1 METKEAIESQIAD
14 LRRQRGYALLHGKK
28 FNDDLIVSAQRRL
41 DALTDLESAKA
52 SQADEQSTAQREAEI
67 KAAKT
72 EVADLQSA
80 SAKALSDSRAG
91 YEKGAANMRLH
102 LQTEASLRKAMARL
116 NSLTGEKTPIMSE
129 PELHGKRALQ
139 IAAVGIKPI
148 TNHPSYF
155 GSQSGKLNYPNT
167 LKEWS
172 D

>member
-1 METKEAIESQIAD
+1 LRPTAD
-14 LRRQRGYALLHGKK
+14 
-28 FNDDLIVSAQRRL
+28 
-41 DALTDLESAKA
+41 TTAKA
-52 SQADEQSTAQREAEI
+52 SQANEASTAQREAEI

-80 SAKALSDSRAG
+80 SAKALADSRAG
-91 YEKGAANMRLH
+91 YHQGASAMRTH
-102 LQTEASLRKAMARL
+102 LQVEASLRKAIARL
-116 NSLTGEKTPIMSE
+116 NSLSGEKTPIVSE

-148 TNHPSYF
+148 TGHPSYF

-167 LKEWS
+167 LKEWK

>member
-1 METKEAIESQIAD
+1 MTREEIEVQIAD
-14 LRRQRGYALLHGKK
+14 LRRARGFALLHGKR
-28 FNDDLIVSAQRRL
+28 FDDSNLIKLQNQL
-41 DALTDLESAKA
+41 DAVADIEAARTQQVLEESAKA
-52 SQADEQSTAQREAEI
+52 SEAEI
-67 KAAKT
+67 KAAQT
-72 EVADLQSA
+72 EIEDLKAA
-80 SAKALSDSRAG
+80 SAKALSESRAG
-91 YEKGAANMRLH
+91 YVQGASAMRTH
-102 LQTEASLRKAMARL
+102 LATEASLRKAMARL

-167 LKEWS
+167 LKEWK